1 MLDDMREQRDR
12 WQSQA
17 ERIAALAI
25 TDQRKETAPAPEQ
38 PGSWRQR
45 LRAPTAALLFLW
57 AVGLICGGAL
67 FVALKGS
74 S

>member
-1 MLDDMREQRDR
+1 MLEDMREQRDR
-12 WQSQA
+12 WQTQA

-25 TDQRKETAPAPEQ
+25 TDHRKETAPAPEQ
-38 PGSWRQR
+38 PESWRQW